1 MRYSEVITC
10 VLYQTCLFLFT
21 IYLRQFIISTRRIK
35 SLYIDIGVHDL
46 SIKNINSDKGLFD
59 DASLFFVVSN
69 NKQFNNYD
77 MTINY
82 GFGTG
87 KIGSDYHNYDDGS
100 GPSMSPFL
108 SILLNTPYFNNKM
121 NLIFEYDGQ
130 GINLGTQMPITDI
143 YSLRFGISHI
153 NKITEWAKRAEENN
167 GDLASTTVVGS

>member
-1 MRYSEVITC
+1 MYG
-10 VLYQTCLFLFT
+10 Y
-21 IYLRQFIISTRRIK
+21 K

-87 KIGSDYHNYDDGS
+87 KIGIVKARS
-100 GPSMSPFL
+100 FA
-108 SILLNTPYFNNKM
+108 
-121 NLIFEYDGQ
+121 
-130 GINLGTQMPITDI
+130 
-143 YSLRFGISHI
+143 RFDHI
-153 NKITEWAKRAEENN
+153 
-167 GDLASTTVVGS
+167 